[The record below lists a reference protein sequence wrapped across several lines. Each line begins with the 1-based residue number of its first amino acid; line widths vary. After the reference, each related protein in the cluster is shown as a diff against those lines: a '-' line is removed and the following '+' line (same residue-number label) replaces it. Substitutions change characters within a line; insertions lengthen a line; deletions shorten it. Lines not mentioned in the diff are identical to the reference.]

1 MPMRASLF
9 SLFESRIVR
18 ATNLEF
24 SRRISKYDRN
34 SKILSR
40 TILFRR
46 WKRASCSKEGKTGP
60 RNAVCRYSNESPIPP
75 TTPLPSYPST
85 RATRGFRRS
94 KLSSERESKG
104 LESWIPP
111 KLGRPRVSGG
121 GEGAAA
127 RSVEDLSSSNT
138 GSSSS
143 FPPRIPSLRL
153 SSQEN
158 LHFSLIVLHQRACVH
173 RDITAERS
181 S

>member
-40 TILFRR
+40 TILFF
-46 WKRASCSKEGKTGP
+46 AGGNGP
-60 RNAVCRYSNESPIPP
+60 RVPRKGKLGRGMRYADIPTSRLFP
-75 TTPLPSYPST
+75 PPLSYPAIPRLERLVAFDDRS
-85 RATRGFRRS
+85 FRRS
-94 KLSSERESKG
+94 ASRRDWRVGSRRNLDAHASGRE
-104 LESWIPP
+104 
-111 KLGRPRVSGG
+111 

-143 FPPRIPSLRL
+143 SPPRIPSLRL

-158 LHFSLIVLHQRACVH
+158 LHFSLIVLHQRACV
-173 RDITAERS
+173 IET
-181 S
+181 

>member
-40 TILFRR
+40 TILFF
-46 WKRASCSKEGKTGP
+46 AGGNGP
-60 RNAVCRYSNESPIPP
+60 RVPRKGKLGRGMRYADIPTSRLFP
-75 TTPLPSYPST
+75 PPLPYPAIP
-85 RATRGFRRS
+85 RLERLVAFDDRNFRRS
-94 KLSSERESKG
+94 ASRRDWRVGSRRNLDAHASGRE
-104 LESWIPP
+104 
-111 KLGRPRVSGG
+111 

-143 FPPRIPSLRL
+143 SPPRIPSLRL

-158 LHFSLIVLHQRACVH
+158 LHFSLIVLHQRACV
-173 RDITAERS
+173 IET
-181 S
+181 

>member
-1 MPMRASLF
+1 MTVRASLF
-9 SLFESRIVR
+9 SFFESRIVR
-18 ATNLEF
+18 VTNLEF
-24 SRRISKYDRN
+24 SRNDRN

-75 TTPLPSYPST
+75 TTLLPSYPST

-94 KLSSERESKG
+94 KLSSGDERSASRRDWRVG
-104 LESWIPP
+104 SRRNLDAHAS
-111 KLGRPRVSGG
+111 GRE

-143 FPPRIPSLRL
+143 SPPRIPSLRL

-158 LHFSLIVLHQRACVH
+158 LHFSLIVLHQRACV
-173 RDITAERS
+173 IET
-181 S
+181 